1 MRRRQAIDARALA
14 GQMEAFRTKVK
25 IGDLVALPLKSAPA
39 VAFGRITGD
48 YRYVESA
55 VGALR
60 HQRSVEWI
68 NDGVPRDAIDQDLL
82 YSLGAFL
89 TVCRTKRNNAEH
101 RIRAM
106 LAARQ
111 STLLPESHPTDS
123 TSVVEPDEVA
133 ESAVDLGQLG
143 RDQIRRRLAE
153 RFKGHEL
160 ARLIGDLLRAEGFV
174 CDISPPGPDGGVD
187 ILAGQGG
194 MGVKGG
200 AVLGQLAVTIDDP
213 PRRVFVAIRAGEIRL
228 LGCSQ
233 AVNGLAEGVGANS
246 QASHSFT

>member
-1 MRRRQAIDARALA
+1 LCLVVRSQHGSHLAFQFGFQVPQDSLFCLVRELEVFVGIQARDEFIED
-14 GQMEAFRTKVK
+14 QHEAFRTKVK
-25 IGDLVALPLKSAPA
+25 IGDLVALPVKSAPA

-48 YRYVESA
+48 YRYVEGA

-101 RIRAM
+101 RIRAL
-106 LAARQ
+106 LASRQ

-160 ARLIGDLLRAEGFV
+160 ARLIA
-174 CDISPPGPDGGVD
+174 ISSEPKDSSATSHH
-187 ILAGQGG
+187 LA
-194 MGVKGG
+194 
-200 AVLGQLAVTIDDP
+200 
-213 PRRVFVAIRAGEIRL
+213 
-228 LGCSQ
+228 
-233 AVNGLAEGVGANS
+233 
-246 QASHSFT
+246 